1 MKSPQNL
8 SHLSIWTNSPGDRE
22 WPSFPSSSL
31 LASVAS
37 SQPLRMESS
46 SQGRLTTTVR
56 VCQSKLVAG
65 FQKLKFRKLSKMKL
79 RGENSL
85 ESLRSSI
92 IRCSCGKTSL
102 KQEEGVNRK
111 VLEVYLDDTL
121 PIIQSRPSRDPVWS
135 NLPYALSLGTKMMEP

>member
-1 MKSPQNL
+1 MISPQNL
-8 SHLSIWTNSPGDRE
+8 SHQLIWTNSPGDRE
-22 WPSFPSSSL
+22 WPLFPSNSL
-31 LASVAS
+31 LASVAN
-37 SQPLRMESS
+37 SQLWKTASS

-92 IRCSCGKTSL
+92 KRCRTGKTSL
-102 KQEEGVNRK
+102 KQEEVMSRK
-111 VLEVYLDDTL
+111 ELEVSLDDTL
-121 PIIQSRPSRDPVWS
+121 PIIQSRLSKDRVWS
-135 NLPYALSLGTKMMEP
+135 NSPFALSLGTRMMEP